1 MKLSFIGIASLALTL
16 MAGEI
21 YTPPADACGVKL
33 ALKVQRPRKSAS
45 RSMRPSRLLLVGS
58 PPKRLEHDLQSAGH
72 EVEVVGSPSDAKK
85 SSYEVV
91 VVANNDQATEAR
103 TRFPDATVVVRSG
116 DITADVRSI
125 EGQVGRRPIRAD
137 ESRPV
142 IAAGPSRS
150 PVAAQGG
157 DEARKPVAAKEPT
170 ETKVAAKEPGTAEPV
185 PVTPTKAEAAKPEQK
200 QSAGAK
206 AEPKQVAKAEKVS
219 APAVAK
225 ADKADKPEK
234 PEKPAKADKTAP
246 KRVATAG
253 KTDEPARA
261 PSKATLDQ
269 ELYFSTNSSA
279 VDNKRSLEFAAKWLK
294 EHSSINV
301 VLAGYADPRGRA
313 DANMALSQHRAES
326 VRDALVSAGV
336 EESRV
341 KVEFYG
347 ATKLKYG
354 RTDPRNRRVSIESQ
368 PATSAGN

>member
-16 MAGEI
+16 MAGEL

-33 ALKVQRPRKSAS
+33 ALKVQRPRKAAGK
-45 RSMRPSRLLLVGS
+45 SMRPSRLLLVGS

-72 EVEVVGSPSDAKK
+72 NVEVVGSTGDAKG

-137 ESRPV
+137 ESRAV
-142 IAAGPSRS
+142 VAAGPSRS

-157 DEARKPVAAKEPT
+157 DDTRKPVAAKEPT

-185 PVTPTKAEAAKPEQK
+185 PVTPTKVEAKPEQK
-200 QSAGAK
+200 QAAAGK
-206 AEPKQVAKAEKVS
+206 AEPKQVAKAEKPEKTT
-219 APAVAK
+219 PAVAK
-225 ADKADKPEK
+225 AEKAEK
-234 PEKPAKADKTAP
+234 PKAEKTAP

-261 PSKATLDQ
+261 PSKASLDQ

-279 VDNKRSLEFAAKWLK
+279 VDNKKSLEFVATWLK
-294 EHSSINV
+294 GHNDVKV
-301 VLAGYADPRGRA
+301 VVAGYADPRGRA
-313 DANMALSQHRAES
+313 DANLSLSQHRAES
-326 VRDALVSAGV
+326 VRDALVAAGI
-336 EESRV
+336 EESRL

-347 ATKLKYG
+347 DTKLKYG
-354 RTDPRNRRVSIESQ
+354 KTDPRNRRVSIESQ
-368 PATSAGN
+368 SAASAGN